1 MNIKQDMTQIIQPA
15 LERVLGSL
23 PNAEA
28 DTILGGWDMHSILQ
42 ANVFPAQ
49 SSSWISKLEIVVKPI
64 SISPQG
70 EIQYRILV
78 LDYKPSRRIIIDTT
92 DTANR
97 IVPLVATD
105 IRRVWAQNTRKAS
118 LRSLAIRLAHVN
130 TALRPHLL
138 RILNEQE

>member
-64 SISPQG
+64 TISPQG

-105 IRRVWAQNTRKAS
+105 IRRIWAQNTRKAS
-118 LRSLAIRLAHVN
+118 LRIQVIRLAHVN

-138 RILNEQE
+138 PLLAEQE